1 MNIEMKK
8 FLFFN
13 DKVYSIPKTKWKKFL
28 KSMLMHKLS
37 LMKKK
42 HLPKPDIMSL
52 ESIKV
57 VAMDMFD
64 LTRLDNDDSVDIIKL
79 EIFKLG
85 EKNEDVSCK
94 RI

>member
-42 HLPKPDIMSL
+42 HLPKPEIINLDSVKMIAL
-52 ESIKV
+52 
-57 VAMDMFD
+57 DMFD
-64 LTRLDNDDSVDIIKL
+64 LTKLDNDDCVDIIKL

-85 EKNEDVSCK
+85 EKK
-94 RI
+94 